1 VVSVANWSILG
12 REIAD
17 AVADRYNDVT
27 EIRFDF
33 NDNNAPAVG
42 AEENAVVDEFVRHMR
57 AWLQVEL
64 DTWRAANADGGS

>member
-1 VVSVANWSILG
+1 MRLFERIALIATLVAASSATRTRL
-12 REIAD
+12 A
-17 AVADRYNDVT
+17 AAQAPS
-27 EIRFDF
+27 FD
-33 NDNNAPAVG
+33 APAVG